1 MAVAVGAVAASRAR
15 RRGRKDDLDHTL
27 QEEVMPPESACVLT
41 GMFGRKVI
49 GTLGMSWQKRVAR
62 LTKDHLYIGK
72 IGEEIAL
79 DSIYLD
85 EVTAV
90 KELDDPREDKQAG
103 DDEDEEDGDSD
114 AEDFRIMA
122 IHTHDEH
129 TVHAIDRVTVLKTR
143 VLLPRDGLC
152 CIASP
157 LSNFLYFFFASD
169 LISFPSLH
177 EYRAQPRRKL
187 STNG

>member
-15 RRGRKDDLDHTL
+15 RRGRKDDLDHSL
-27 QEEVMPPESACVLT
+27 QDEVMPPESACVLT

-114 AEDFRIMA
+114 AEDFRIVA

-157 LSNFLYFFFASD
+157 LSNFLYFFGASD